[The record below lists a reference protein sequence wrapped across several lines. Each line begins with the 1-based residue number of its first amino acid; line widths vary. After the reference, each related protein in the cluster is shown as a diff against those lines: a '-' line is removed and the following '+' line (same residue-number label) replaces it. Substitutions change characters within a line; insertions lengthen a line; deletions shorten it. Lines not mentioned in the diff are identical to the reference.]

1 MTASKFNRLS
11 TRLTITALFLV
22 LSASAFGYGFF
33 DYFDGSIIRT
43 EHWSSTSNIS
53 WKLNDQTPQFQSAS
67 AASFTA
73 WENVSYTNVTFQYDG
88 LTPIVFDAD
97 DGTNLVSFAA
107 PYLFFRQGVLGFT
120 VNYITNSTGVI
131 DGSDIIMSDKAKWS
145 TDGTPKRQEYE
156 LGAVLTHEIG
166 HHQGLAH
173 SVVAVATMYP
183 FISKSDASPA
193 TLEHDDLISH
203 ALQYNN
209 GSFPGSD
216 YSTISG
222 NVTRGGTGANVAGAC
237 IHSFPPSAEFY
248 ADNITNTFTYSPG
261 TYTLYVPS
269 NTSYLLRVD
278 PLDGSPSAFS
288 PNRINSVLIAIAETD
303 FPAEW
308 WNSGDNNCEDNT
320 LATSVAI
327 GAGVDLV
334 GFDFV
339 TNENCGGGEQDILHV
354 ASISVTKLAGKGNRF
369 RGVAT
374 VTIENQSGAGVSGAT
389 VTGDFELDDSPKD
402 TKSGTTDA
410 NGEVTI
416 KAKWVK
422 NGSGDWCFEVTNV
435 SLSGAVYNA
444 TGNAVTKV
452 CESGVVFAT
461 EGNTQDTPLEIL
473 PSKFVLGQNHPN
485 PFNPSTNISFTLPE
499 ASYITL
505 KVYNIRGQRISTIAE
520 GEFTSGQHTLTWDGM
535 GYSSGVYFYRLL
547 TEKFVQTNKMLLL
560 K

>member
-1 MTASKFNRLS
+1 MFTRKLNRRL
-11 TRLTITALFLV
+11 TGLTITALFLV

-33 DYFDGSIIRT
+33 DYFDGSVIRT
-43 EHWSSTSNIS
+43 EHWSNTSNIS
-53 WKLNDQTPQFQSAS
+53 WKLNDQDPQFQPAC
-67 AASFTA
+67 AASFAA

-88 LTPIVFDAD
+88 LTSIVFDAD

-107 PYLFFRQGVLGFT
+107 PYINFRQGVLGFT

-131 DGSDIIMSDKAKWS
+131 DGSDIIMSNTAKWS
-145 TDGTPKRQEYE
+145 TDGTPKKQEYE

-173 SVVAVATMYP
+173 SVVASATMYP
-183 FISKSDASPA
+183 FVSKQDVGPA
-193 TLEHDDLISH
+193 TLEHDDFISH

-216 YSTISG
+216 YSTFSG

-269 NTSYLLRVD
+269 NDSYLLRLD

-288 PNRINSVLIAIAETD
+288 ANRINLVLIAIAETD

-308 WNSGDNNCEDNT
+308 WNSSDNNCEDNT

-327 GAGVDLV
+327 GAGANLT

-339 TNENCGGGEQDILHV
+339 TNENCGGGGQDTLHV
-354 ASISVTKLAGKGNRF
+354 ASISVTEQSGRGNRF

-374 VTIENQSGAGVSGAT
+374 VTIENQSGAGVSGVT
-389 VTGDFELDDSPKD
+389 VTGDFELDGSPKD

-416 KAKWVK
+416 NAKWVK

-444 TGNAVTKV
+444 SGNAVTKV
-452 CESGVVFAT
+452 CESGVVFAS
-461 EGNTQDTPLEIL
+461 EEDAEENSLEIL
-473 PSKFVLGQNHPN
+473 PSQFVLGQNHPN

-499 ASYITL
+499 AMFISL
-505 KVYNIRGQRISTIAE
+505 EVYNILGRRISTIAE
-520 GEFTSGQHTLTWDGM
+520 GQFSSGEHTITWDGN
-535 GYSSGVYFYRLL
+535 GYSSGIYFYRLI
-547 TEKFVQTNKMLLL
+547 TEEFVQSKKMLLL